1 MSDAQMSKSPV
12 QPGVPAWDAQKLFL
26 RTRLWLRLLI
36 ALLLIVWLTL
46 IGWVFIYA
54 PITKATA
61 ASLSA
66 GANLTIVLAPVI
78 AASAAVE
85 RTLESLF
92 NVIEGSWRS
101 LVAYLGRGLRWLR
114 SAETELK
121 QARQFLA
128 DVSEKY
134 SADLQS
140 IQIGPASVAN
150 LNAELGAR
158 MEVANRM
165 MSLAQQRL
173 EDAESNLASATSSDS
188 YVSAKAAASI
198 VIGLLLGVIVAAIG
212 QLQMFAMMGIGAVP
226 ARIDVFITGLVIGSG
241 SYPVHSLVGLLQ
253 QGKDALDS
261 VNGYYRRR
269 VAPAIQAVQPPVQ
282 TVDVTTT
289 VGETSPVPPG

>member
-1 MSDAQMSKSPV
+1 MSDAQSSKPPI
-12 QPGVPAWDAQKLFL
+12 QPGEPAWDAQKKFL
-26 RTRLWLRLLI
+26 TTRRWLRLLVV
-36 ALLLIVWLTL
+36 LLLITWLTL

-85 RTLESLF
+85 RALETLF

-134 SADLQS
+134 SAELQS
-140 IQIGPASVAN
+140 IQIGPASVAT
-150 LNAELGAR
+150 LNVELGSR
-158 MEVANRM
+158 MEVANGLM
-165 MSLAQQRL
+165 DLAQKRL
-173 EDAESNLASATSSDS
+173 QDAESNLASATASDT

-198 VIGLLLGVIVAAIG
+198 VIGLLLGIIVAAIG
-212 QLQMFAMMGIGAVP
+212 QLQMFAMLGIGAVP
-226 ARIDVFITGLVIGSG
+226 ARVDVLITGLVIGSG

-253 QGKDALDS
+253 QGKDVLDS
-261 VNGYYRRR
+261 VSSYYNNR
-269 VAPAIQAVQPPVQ
+269 VAPAAQAVQQRVQ
-282 TVDVTTT
+282 NVE
-289 VGETSPVPPG
+289 GPAPAAETAPAP